1 MIVAS
6 GFVVI
11 NELDDMEGVTSELK
25 ARDMEVN
32 EVKDDKIVFLV
43 ERETIHEAKVLLDS
57 LKDIEGV
64 RNINIA
70 YYSLEG
76 SDKSSE
82 DLLPISNS

>member
-11 NELDDMEGVTSELK
+11 NELDDMERVISELK

-43 ERETIHEAKVLLDS
+43 EKETVREAKALLDS
-57 LKDIEGV
+57 IKDVEGV
-64 RNINIA
+64 RGIYLA
-70 YYSLEG
+70 YYSLED
-76 SDKSSE
+76 SDKSLG
-82 DLLPISNS
+82 DLLPFSTH